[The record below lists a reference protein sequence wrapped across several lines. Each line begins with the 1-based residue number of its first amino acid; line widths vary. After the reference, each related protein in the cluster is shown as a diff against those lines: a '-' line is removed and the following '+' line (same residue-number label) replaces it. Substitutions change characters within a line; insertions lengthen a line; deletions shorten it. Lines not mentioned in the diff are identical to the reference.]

1 IFNEFNKDEII
12 LCLNYDGIYGINN
25 INRLLQANNKNDSV
39 IWGVKE
45 YKVGDPILFNETNKY
60 SPILFNNLKGSI
72 IEIHV
77 FEEYILFDLEINKV
91 INELDIISLE
101 IDLISSS
108 ENSSV
113 IRIRVEK
120 SDGLNDDDNDSS
132 DSIVPF
138 QVSYAISIHKAQG
151 LEFNSVKIVI
161 SDDLDEQ
168 ITNNIFYTAIT
179 RARENLKIYW
189 SPRTEKKIIDNI
201 ISKRNLKDL
210 SILKSRIKKQ
220 NT

>member
-1 IFNEFNKDEII
+1 M
-12 LCLNYDGIYGINN
+12 
-25 INRLLQANNKNDSV
+25 
-39 IWGVKE
+39 
-45 YKVGDPILFNETNKY
+45 
-60 SPILFNNLKGSI
+60 
-72 IEIHV
+72 
-77 FEEYILFDLEINKV
+77 FDLEINKV

-168 ITNNIFYTAIT
+168 ITNNIFILQLHEL
-179 RARENLKIYW
+179 ENLKIYW

-210 SILKSRIKKQ
+210 SILKSRIKTKYLEIFIRRLYR
-220 NT
+220 TIKIV